1 MLTPEIVLI
10 GGPNSGKTHYS
21 GQLYGRLQ
29 RNPGVLSLRR
39 AEGAPADL
47 SAFQEVFRC
56 LESGN
61 AASHTPTDTWAE
73 ISLPLEDQAGHALDL
88 RWPDYGG
95 EQLKQILSTRSVN
108 MDWQAN
114 LSAAKGWL
122 LLIRLSSEVTYP
134 DALEKLAEHP
144 HCGEYAAN
152 RDNCWD
158 ANAYWVEKI
167 QILLHVAKLGVV
179 TPLQSPR
186 LAVLLS
192 CYDELGETNVAP
204 AEELA
209 RKLPLVASFIRNN
222 WYEDEVSVWGLSAL
236 GQPLTKSSGV
246 EAFIDE
252 GPEYQGWVMVPAG
265 GERNID
271 LTLPL
276 KWLLDGITK

>member
-39 AEGAPADL
+39 AEGAPVDL

-73 ISLPLEDQAGHALDL
+73 VCLPLEDETGRALDL

-108 MDWQAN
+108 MDWQAR
-114 LSAAKGWL
+114 LCIAKGWL
-122 LLIRLSSEVTYP
+122 LLIRLSAEVTYP

-144 HCGEYAAN
+144 HCGEQSAD
-152 RDNCWD
+152 RVNCWD
-158 ANAYWVEKI
+158 ANAYWVEKL
-167 QILLHVAKLGVV
+167 QILLHVAKLGIV

-192 CYDELGETNVAP
+192 CYDELGEASDVP
-204 AEELA
+204 SEELA

-222 WYEDEVSVWGLSAL
+222 WHEDKVSVWGLSAL
-236 GQPLTKSSGV
+236 GQTLTSSSGV
-246 EAFIDE
+246 EAFIDD
-252 GPEYQGWVMVPAG
+252 GPEYQGWVISPAG
-265 GERNID
+265 GERNTD
-271 LTLPL
+271 LSLPL
-276 KWLLDGITK
+276 KWLLD